1 MRKENGRITIEEHNQ
16 IIELYRSGE
25 TNKNI
30 RDIVGISDM
39 AIYDHVKLA
48 KKWGELPNDFV
59 KPKKEKEKKPPVP
72 KKAKKEIKEEVF
84 EQPPGTVRCSA
95 KVSKTCIYGY
105 KNQRYDG
112 PKCNYIL
119 CTGKMRGCPGYACD
133 KYEKITKD
141 NKRRQ
146 EHGFN
151 QNVLCE
157 DVSILER
164 A

>member
-72 KKAKKEIKEEVF
+72 KKVKRKSKKKSLSSRPE
-84 EQPPGTVRCSA
+84 
-95 KVSKTCIYGY
+95 
-105 KNQRYDG
+105 
-112 PKCNYIL
+112 L
-119 CTGKMRGCPGYACD
+119 
-133 KYEKITKD
+133 
-141 NKRRQ
+141 
-146 EHGFN
+146 
-151 QNVLCE
+151 
-157 DVSILER
+157 
-164 A
+164 